1 MKQESPFNIKK
12 ALRIGFVV
20 LIIGLFLAFFF
31 LNIYSLPPRTPFD
44 KWYRNWA
51 AVVMALVVFLFFLFF
66 LTRPRRPKEW
76 HGAGLTTA
84 FFISLFTEMFGE
96 EFRRYREN
104 APGFVPIKGR
114 IRWIMSILLL
124 WMFGLAILP
133 GIGGSQNLSVEE
145 TLAALGKGPTLGRE
159 MASVTI
165 VEFSDFQCS
174 FCKRF
179 WADTLPKIKE
189 TYIQKGQV
197 RLIYR
202 HFAILGKNSL
212 QAGQAAECAG
222 EQGKFWEYHNKL
234 FANQGKVLTD
244 ANLKGYARE
253 VGLDASGFAR
263 CLSSNR
269 YKDKVEG
276 ETAVAAFLGARGTP
290 TFFINGRLLV
300 GAQPFDVFQ
309 GVIEGQLKEAVSKK
323 KK

>member
-1 MKQESPFNIKK
+1 MNQESPFNIKK

-51 AVVMALVVFLFFLFF
+51 AVVMASVVFLFPLFF
-66 LTRPRRPKEW
+66 LTRPRRSKEW
-76 HGAGLTTA
+76 HGAGL
-84 FFISLFTEMFGE
+84 
-96 EFRRYREN
+96 
-104 APGFVPIKGR
+104 R

-133 GIGGSQNLSVEE
+133 GIGASQNLSVEE

-222 EQGKFWEYHNKL
+222 EQGKFWEYHDKL